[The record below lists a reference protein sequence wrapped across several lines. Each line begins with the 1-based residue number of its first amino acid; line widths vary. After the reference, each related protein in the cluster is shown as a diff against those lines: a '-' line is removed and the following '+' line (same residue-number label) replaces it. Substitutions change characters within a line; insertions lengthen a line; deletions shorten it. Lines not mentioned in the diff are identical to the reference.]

1 MDRRRLEPR
10 AASAGRGAVITV
22 DAEALRRLG
31 DERIDWRFKGMPA
44 DADGMTVAEL
54 AGERRNLFDGGFHP
68 PLVAL
73 DAGALEHN
81 LATMRDWCE
90 RRGVLLA
97 PHGKTT
103 MAPQLFARQL
113 EHGAWAITVATFAQL
128 RVARAFGV
136 RRVMVANELLDVA
149 GLRWVAAELAR
160 DPEFHLLCFADSVR
174 GVEIMAAALRGAGRP
189 VDILVELGA
198 SGGRA
203 GVRDVATAEAVAAA
217 VEAAPEL
224 RLAGVA
230 GYEGAIGHDVT
241 DESLAA
247 VDRYLRD
254 LRALADRL
262 DLPGD
267 AVLSAGGSAYFDQV
281 TDVFAGTRT
290 VLRSGAYVTHD
301 DGVYREVSPLGRAG
315 GTPFAPALHAWSQVT
330 SRPEP
335 DLALLTLGR
344 RDVSFDQGLPEP
356 HVVRHAD
363 GTRSPATGSRVSE
376 LNDQHAFL
384 RLGPDTKAE
393 VGDWVDCG
401 PSHPCTVF
409 DKWQLLP
416 VVEDETVIDLVRTWF

>member
-1 MDRRRLEPR
+1 M
-10 AASAGRGAVITV
+10 V

-31 DERIDWRFKGMPA
+31 EERIDWRFKGMPA
-44 DADGMTVAEL
+44 DAAGMTVAEL
-54 AGERRNLFDGGFHP
+54 AGERRDLFDGGFHP
-68 PLVAL
+68 PLVVL
-73 DAGALEHN
+73 DAAALEHN
-81 LATMRDWCE
+81 LTTMRDWCE
-90 RRGVLLA
+90 RHDVLLA

-103 MAPQLFARQL
+103 MAPQLYARQL
-113 EHGAWAITVATFAQL
+113 EHGAWGISVANFAQL

-136 RRVMVANELLDVA
+136 RRVLVANELLDRA
-149 GLRWVAAELAR
+149 GLRWVAAELDR

-174 GVEIMAAALRGAGRP
+174 GAGLMAAALRGTPRP
-189 VDILVELGA
+189 VDVLVELGA
-198 SGGRA
+198 TGGRA
-203 GVRDVATAEAVAAA
+203 GVRDAATAEAVAAA
-217 VEAAPEL
+217 VSGAPEL

-230 GYEGAIGHDVT
+230 GYEGAVGHGT
-241 DESLAA
+241 TPEGLA
-247 VDRYLRD
+247 VVEEYLRD

-281 TDVFAGTRT
+281 AEVFRGMRT
-290 VLRSGAYVTHD
+290 VLRSGAYITHD
-301 DGVYREVSPLGRAG
+301 DGFYREVSPLRRG
-315 GTPFAPALHAWSQVT
+315 GDTPFVSALHAWAQVT

-335 DLALLTLGR
+335 GLALLTLGR

-356 HVVRHAD
+356 HTVRHAD
-363 GTRSPATGSRVSE
+363 GSRSSAADSRVTA

-384 RLGPDTKAE
+384 HVGPDTVVD

-416 VVEDETVIDLVRTWF
+416 VVDGDTVVDLVRTWF

>member
-1 MDRRRLEPR
+1 
-10 AASAGRGAVITV
+10 V

-31 DERIDWRFKGMPA
+31 EERIDWRFKGMPA
-44 DADGMTVAEL
+44 DAAGMTVAEL
-54 AGERRNLFDGGFHP
+54 AGERRNLFEGGFHP
-68 PLVAL
+68 PLVTL

-90 RRGVLLA
+90 RHGVLLA

-103 MAPQLFARQL
+103 MAPQLYARQL
-113 EHGAWAITVATFAQL
+113 EYGAWGISVANFAQL

-136 RRVMVANELLDVA
+136 RRVMVANQLLDAA

-174 GVEIMAAALRGAGRP
+174 GVELMESALSGAPRP
-189 VDILVELGA
+189 VDVLVELGT

-217 VEAAPEL
+217 VERASVL

-230 GYEGAIGHDVT
+230 GYEGAIGHGAT
-241 DESLAA
+241 PESLAA
-247 VDRYLRD
+247 VERYLRD

-262 DLPGD
+262 DLPDD
-267 AVLSAGGSAYFDQV
+267 AVLSAGGSAFFDQV
-281 TDVFAGTRT
+281 ADVFRGLRT
-290 VLRSGAYVTHD
+290 LLRSGAYVTHD
-301 DGVYREVSPLGRAG
+301 DGFYREISPLGRG
-315 GTPFAPALHAWSQVT
+315 GDTPFVSALHAWAQVT
-330 SRPEP
+330 SQPEP
-335 DLALLTLGR
+335 GLALLTLGR

-356 HVVRHAD
+356 HTVRKAD
-363 GTRSPATGSRVSE
+363 GTRSPAGDSE
-376 LNDQHAFL
+376 VTALNDQHAFL
-384 RLGPDTKAE
+384 RLGPDTRAE

-416 VVEDETVIDLVRTWF
+416 VVDGDTVVDLVRTWF

>member
-1 MDRRRLEPR
+1 
-10 AASAGRGAVITV
+10 
-22 DAEALRRLG
+22 
-31 DERIDWRFKGMPA
+31 MPA

-54 AGERRNLFDGGFHP
+54 AAERRDLFGGGFHP
-68 PLVAL
+68 PLVVIDASAL
-73 DAGALEHN
+73 DHN

-103 MAPQLFARQL
+103 MAPQLYARQL
-113 EHGAWAITVATFAQL
+113 DHGAWGITVATFAQL

-136 RRVMVANELLDVA
+136 RRVMVANELLDPA

-174 GVEIMAAALRGAGRP
+174 GVEIMAAALSGAARP

-198 SGGRA
+198 EGGRA

-217 VEAAPEL
+217 VEAAPGL

-230 GYEGAIGHDVT
+230 GYEGAVGHDAKP
-241 DESLAA
+241 ESLAA
-247 VDRYLRD
+247 VERYLRD
-254 LRALADRL
+254 LRALAERL
-262 DLPGD
+262 DLPDD

-281 TDVFAGTRT
+281 ADVLAGTRT

-301 DGVYREVSPLGRAG
+301 DGFYRGISPLRRAG
-315 GTPFAPALHAWSQVT
+315 GTPFAPALHAWAQVT

-335 DLALLTLGR
+335 GLALLTLGR

-356 HVVRHAD
+356 HTVRHAD
-363 GTRSPATGSRVSE
+363 GTRSPLAGARVSE

-384 RLGPDTKAE
+384 RLGPGTEAE
-393 VGDWVDCG
+393 VGDWVDSG
-401 PSHPCTVF
+401 LSHPCTVF
-409 DKWQLLP
+409 DKWRLLP
-416 VVEDETVIDLVRTWF
+416 VVEDDTVVDLVHTWF

>member
-1 MDRRRLEPR
+1 
-10 AASAGRGAVITV
+10 V
-22 DAEALRRLG
+22 DADALRRLG

-44 DADGMTVAEL
+44 DAAGMTVAEL

-68 PLVAL
+68 PLVVL

-81 LATMRDWCE
+81 LTTMRDWCE
-90 RRGVLLA
+90 RRGVLFA

-113 EHGAWAITVATFAQL
+113 EHGAWGITVANFAQL

-136 RRVMVANELLDVA
+136 GRVMVANQLLDAA

-174 GVEIMAAALRGAGRP
+174 GVELMAAALDGAVRP

-198 SGGRA
+198 AGGRA
-203 GVRDVATAEAVAAA
+203 GVRDVATAEAVAGA
-217 VEAAPEL
+217 VKAAPGL

-230 GYEGAIGHDVT
+230 GYEGAIGHGAT
-241 DESLAA
+241 PESLAA

-262 DLPGD
+262 DLPED
-267 AVLSAGGSAYFDQV
+267 AILSAGGSAFFDQV
-281 TDVFAGTRT
+281 ADVLGGTRT
-290 VLRSGAYVTHD
+290 VLRSGAYITHD
-301 DGVYREVSPLGRAG
+301 DGFYRDISPLRRAG
-315 GTPFAPALHAWSQVT
+315 DTPFRPALHAWAQVT

-335 DLALLTLGR
+335 GLALLTLGR
-344 RDVSFDQGLPEP
+344 RDASFDQGLPEP
-356 HVVRHAD
+356 HAVRHVD
-363 GTRSPATGSRVSE
+363 GTRSPATDSRVSA
-376 LNDQHAFL
+376 LNDQHAYL
-384 RLGPDTKAE
+384 EVGPQTELE

-401 PSHPCTVF
+401 LSHPCTVF

-416 VVEDETVIDLVRTWF
+416 VVDGDTVVDLVRTWF

>member
-1 MDRRRLEPR
+1 
-10 AASAGRGAVITV
+10 VIVV
-22 DAEALRRLG
+22 DADALRRLG

-73 DAGALEHN
+73 DAAALEHN
-81 LATMRDWCE
+81 LTTMRDWCE

-113 EHGAWAITVATFAQL
+113 EHGAWAITVANFAQL

-136 RRVMVANELLDVA
+136 RRVMVANELLDAA

-174 GVEIMAAALRGAGRP
+174 GVEIMATALRGAERP

-230 GYEGAIGHDVT
+230 GYEGAIGHGAT
-241 DESLAA
+241 PESLAA
-247 VDRYLRD
+247 VDRYLRA

-262 DLPGD
+262 DLPDD
-267 AVLSAGGSAYFDQV
+267 AILSAGGSAFFDQV
-281 TDVFAGTRT
+281 ADVLAGTRT

-301 DGVYREVSPLGRAG
+301 DGFYREISPLRRAG
-315 GTPFAPALHAWSQVT
+315 GTAFEPALHAWSQVT
-330 SRPEP
+330 SQPEP
-335 DLALLTLGR
+335 GLAMLTLGR

-356 HVVRHAD
+356 HAVRHAD
-363 GTRSPATGSRVSE
+363 GTRSAATASRVSA

-401 PSHPCTVF
+401 LSHPCTVF

-416 VVEDETVIDLVRTWF
+416 VVDGDTVVDLVRTWF

>member
-1 MDRRRLEPR
+1 M
-10 AASAGRGAVITV
+10 

-44 DADGMTVAEL
+44 DAAGMTVAEL
-54 AGERRNLFDGGFHP
+54 AAERRNLFEGGFHP
-68 PLVAL
+68 PLVTL
-73 DAGALEHN
+73 DAAALEHN

-90 RRGVLLA
+90 RQGVLLA

-103 MAPQLFARQL
+103 MAPQLYARQL
-113 EHGAWAITVATFAQL
+113 EYGAWGISVANFAQL

-136 RRVMVANELLDVA
+136 RRVMVANQLLDTA

-174 GVEIMAAALRGAGRP
+174 GVELMADGLRGAPRP

-198 SGGRA
+198 TGGRA

-217 VEAAPEL
+217 VSDTPVL

-230 GYEGAIGHDVT
+230 GYEGAIGHGAT
-241 DESLAA
+241 PESLAA
-247 VDRYLRD
+247 VERYLRD
-254 LRALADRL
+254 LCALADRL

-267 AVLSAGGSAYFDQV
+267 GVLSAGGSAFFDQV
-281 TDVFAGTRT
+281 ADVFRGRRT
-290 VLRSGAYVTHD
+290 VLRSGAYITHD
-301 DGVYREVSPLGRAG
+301 DGFYREISPLGRGG
-315 GTPFAPALHAWSQVT
+315 GTPFVSALHAWAQVT

-335 DLALLTLGR
+335 GLALLTLGR

-356 HVVRHAD
+356 HTVRHAD
-363 GTRSPATGSRVSE
+363 GTRSSARDSE
-376 LNDQHAFL
+376 VTALNDQHAFL
-384 RLGPDTKAE
+384 RPGPETRVE

-401 PSHPCTVF
+401 LSHPCTVF

-416 VVEDETVIDLVRTWF
+416 VVDGDTVVDLVRTWF

>member
-1 MDRRRLEPR
+1 M
-10 AASAGRGAVITV
+10 V

-44 DADGMTVAEL
+44 DAEGMTVAEL
-54 AGERRNLFDGGFHP
+54 AAERRNLFDGGFHP

-73 DAGALEHN
+73 DAGAMEHN

-103 MAPQLFARQL
+103 MAPALFARQL
-113 EHGAWAITVATFAQL
+113 EYGAWGITVATFAQL

-136 RRVMVANELLDVA
+136 RRVLVANELVDAA
-149 GLRWVAAELAR
+149 GLRWVAAELGR

-174 GVEIMAAALRGAGRP
+174 GAGLMAAALRGTPRP
-189 VDILVELGA
+189 VDVLVELGV

-203 GVRDVATAEAVAAA
+203 GVREVATAEAVAEA
-217 VEAAPEL
+217 VRAAPEL

-230 GYEGAIGHDVT
+230 GYEGAIGHGAEAT
-241 DESLAA
+241 SLAA

-254 LRALADRL
+254 LRALAGRL
-262 DLPGD
+262 GLPGD

-281 TDVFAGTRT
+281 ADVLAGPRT

-301 DGVYREVSPLGRAG
+301 DGYYREISPLRRG
-315 GTPFAPALHAWSQVT
+315 GDTPFVSALHAWSQVT

-335 DLALLTLGR
+335 GLALLTLGR
-344 RDVSFDQGLPEP
+344 RDVSFDLGLPEP
-356 HVVRHAD
+356 HTVRHA
-363 GTRSPATGSRVSE
+363 GGARSPAGDSRVTA

-384 RLGPDTKAE
+384 ELGTDTEAE

-401 PSHPCTVF
+401 LSHPCTVF

-416 VVEDETVIDLVRTWF
+416 VLDGETVVDLVRTWF

>member
-1 MDRRRLEPR
+1 VPGE
-10 AASAGRGAVITV
+10 AVIVV
-22 DAEALRRLG
+22 DADALRRLG

-54 AGERRNLFDGGFHP
+54 AAERRNLFDGGFHP

-81 LATMRDWCE
+81 LTTMRDWCE
-90 RRGVLLA
+90 RHGVLLA

-103 MAPQLFARQL
+103 MAPQLYARQL
-113 EHGAWAITVATFAQL
+113 ELGAWGISVVNFAQL

-136 RRVMVANELLDVA
+136 QRVLVANELVDPA
-149 GLRWVAAELAR
+149 GLRWVAGELAR

-174 GVEIMAAALRGAGRP
+174 GVELMAAALGAAVRP
-189 VDILVELGA
+189 VDVLVELGA

-217 VEAAPEL
+217 VDAAPGL

-230 GYEGAIGHDVT
+230 GYEGAVGHGT
-241 DESLAA
+241 TPESLAA
-247 VDRYLRD
+247 VDGYLRD
-254 LRALADRL
+254 LRALAERL
-262 DLPGD
+262 DLPDD
-267 AVLSAGGSAYFDQV
+267 AILSAGGSAFFDQV
-281 TDVFAGTRT
+281 ADVFEGTRT
-290 VLRSGAYVTHD
+290 VLRSGAYITHD
-301 DGVYREVSPLGRAG
+301 DGFYRDISPLGRTEG
-315 GTPFAPALHAWSQVT
+315 PSFVSALHAWGQVT
-330 SRPEP
+330 SHPEP
-335 DLALLTLGR
+335 GLALLTLGR

-356 HVVRHAD
+356 HTVRHAD
-363 GTRSPATGSRVSE
+363 GTRSPATDSRLTQ

-384 RLGPDTKAE
+384 KLGPETKAE

-401 PSHPCTVF
+401 PSHPCTIF

-416 VVEDETVIDLVRTWF
+416 VVEDDTVVDLVRTWF

>member
-1 MDRRRLEPR
+1 
-10 AASAGRGAVITV
+10 VV
-22 DAEALRRLG
+22 DADALRRLG

-44 DADGMTVAEL
+44 DADGMTVARL
-54 AGERRNLFDGGFHP
+54 AAERRDLFEGGFHP
-68 PLVAL
+68 PLVVL

-113 EHGAWAITVATFAQL
+113 EHGAWGITVANFAQL

-136 RRVMVANELLDVA
+136 RRVMVANELLDAA
-149 GLRWVAAELAR
+149 GLRWAAAELAR

-174 GVEIMAAALRGAGRP
+174 GVELMAAALRGAVRP

-198 SGGRA
+198 PGGRA
-203 GVRDVATAEAVAAA
+203 GVRDVATAEAVAGA
-217 VEAAPEL
+217 VRAVPEL

-230 GYEGAIGHDVT
+230 GYEGAIAHGT
-241 DESLAA
+241 TPESLAA

-262 DLPGD
+262 DVPGD
-267 AVLSAGGSAYFDQV
+267 GVLSAGGSAFFDQV
-281 TDVFAGTRT
+281 ADVLAGERT
-290 VLRSGAYVTHD
+290 VVLRSGAYVTHD
-301 DGVYREVSPLGRAG
+301 DGFYREISPLRRAG
-315 GTPFAPALHAWSQVT
+315 DTPFEPALHAWSQVT

-335 DLALLTLGR
+335 GLALLTLGR

-363 GTRSPATGSRVSE
+363 GTRSPVTGGRVSE

-384 RLGPDTKAE
+384 RLGPDTTAE

-401 PSHPCTVF
+401 LSHPCTVF
-409 DKWQLLP
+409 DKWRLLP
-416 VVEDETVIDLVRTWF
+416 VVDGDTVVDLVRTWF

>member
-1 MDRRRLEPR
+1 
-10 AASAGRGAVITV
+10 VVVV
-22 DAEALRRLG
+22 DADALRRLG

-73 DAGALEHN
+73 DAAALEHN
-81 LATMRDWCE
+81 LTTMRDWCE

-113 EHGAWAITVATFAQL
+113 EHGAWGITVANFAQL

-136 RRVMVANELLDVA
+136 RRVMVANELLDAA
-149 GLRWVAAELAR
+149 GLRWVAAELTR

-174 GVEIMAAALRGAGRP
+174 GVELMTAALRGAERP

-217 VEAAPEL
+217 VDRAPEL

-230 GYEGAIGHDVT
+230 GYEGAIGHGAT
-241 DESLAA
+241 PESLAA

-262 DLPGD
+262 DLPDD
-267 AVLSAGGSAYFDQV
+267 AVLSAGGSAFFDQV
-281 TDVFAGTRT
+281 ADVLAGTRT

-301 DGVYREVSPLGRAG
+301 DGFYREISPLRRAG

-330 SRPEP
+330 SQPEP
-335 DLALLTLGR
+335 GLALLTLGR

-356 HVVRHAD
+356 HAVRHAD
-363 GTRSPATGSRVSE
+363 GTRSPATGSRVSA

-384 RLGPDTKAE
+384 RLAPDTKAE

-401 PSHPCTVF
+401 LSHPCTVF

-416 VVEDETVIDLVRTWF
+416 VVEGDTVVDLVRTWF